1 MYLNL
6 EICFIN
12 KVNTVALWVFF
23 SLLKGDGD
31 MILNG
36 MFLIL
41 FSLVIYFFQFHG
53 IQVVRTPSKT
63 VKGKKTLCFLVI

>member
-1 MYLNL
+1 
-6 EICFIN
+6 
-12 KVNTVALWVFF
+12 
-23 SLLKGDGD
+23 LKGDGD
-31 MILNG
+31 IILND

-63 VKGKKTLCFLVI
+63 VKGKKSPLFPSDLSC